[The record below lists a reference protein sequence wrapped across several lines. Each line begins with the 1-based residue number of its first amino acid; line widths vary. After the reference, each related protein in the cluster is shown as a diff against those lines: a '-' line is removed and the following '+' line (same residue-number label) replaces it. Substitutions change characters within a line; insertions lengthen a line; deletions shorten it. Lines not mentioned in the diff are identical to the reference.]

1 LKINSPWEVKMVRTT
16 TSWCAGSIVAAAL
29 GLSAISAS
37 AADYEIRLGHV
48 TSDKEPIQ
56 QAMEVFAKNVAER
69 TDGRV
74 EITIYPNALLGTNPE
89 VYEQLRSGAP
99 VMTISDPG
107 YLSDFVADFGVLGGP
122 YLMADPRDFSKI
134 IESDLYDGMK
144 NRLREESG
152 IELLA
157 LNWLFGS
164 RHMVTDKAIS
174 SPEDIKGMTF
184 RTPPNT
190 MWVETFDA
198 MGARPTQLAWAEV
211 YTGLSSGVVDGA
223 EAPLPSI
230 YGAKLHEAKKVISLT
245 GHFKGFTGLII
256 SSDYFATLPDD
267 IQAVLAEEAVNAGVY
282 MTDLMLN
289 SEEEWIKKLEAEG
302 ITFNRDVDI
311 PAFQAITTDVYTKFP
326 DWSDG
331 LHDEVRKILDN

>member
-1 LKINSPWEVKMVRTT
+1 MVHSLSSVCT
-16 TSWCAGSIVAAAL
+16 AGFVCAAL
-29 GLSAISAS
+29 GLGSLAAQ

-56 QAMEVFAKNVAER
+56 QAIEHFAENVGDR
-69 TDGRV
+69 TNGRV
-74 EITIYPNALLGTNPE
+74 EVSVYPNAQLGSNSE

-99 VMTISDPG
+99 VITISDPG

-134 IESDLYDGMK
+134 IKSDLYANMK
-144 NRLREESG
+144 DRLREEAN

-164 RHMVTDKAIS
+164 RHMIAGKAIS
-174 SPEDIKGMTF
+174 TPDDIKGMTF
-184 RTPPNT
+184 RTPPNI

-198 MGARPTQLAWAEV
+198 MGARPAQLAWSEV
-211 YTGLSSGVVDGA
+211 YSGLSAGVVDGA

-245 GHFKGFTGLII
+245 GHFKGFTGLVINA
-256 SSDYFATLPDD
+256 DYFASLPED
-267 IQAVLAEEAVNAGVY
+267 IQQIINEEAVNAGVF
-282 MTDLMLN
+282 MTELMLN

-302 ITFNRDVDI
+302 VTFNKDPDI
-311 PAFQAITTDVYTKFP
+311 SAFQDATTVVYTKFP
-326 DWSDG
+326 NWSEG
-331 LHDEVRKILDN
+331 LHREVRSILDN